1 MHIRIFAFF
10 SCGTRQFSG
19 GPGRILSRPGKA
31 PWEIAPARGFL
42 FPVSQPQPGIGG
54 FRYRAARRTRSARQ
68 AFLLR
73 GGLFNI
79 PLKKAGCI
87 RSRFYKPLKYPIDF
101 SGRSV
106 NNERCLIISYNAFT
120 AACESADIGGESLR
134 GDFND
139 LTKGGVTKQLVR
151 YAIPM
156 VVTSL
161 LQACYSMADLL
172 IAGHFIGSSGIS
184 AINNSSQIVL
194 ILTNI
199 AIGLT
204 TGGTILIGQCFGAG
218 SRERQKKATGTLVTL
233 SMGLG
238 ALCAVIFF
246 LAAEPMLRALG
257 APSLEEAKIY
267 LQTCSVGLVFVFG
280 YNALS
285 SVLRAVGN
293 SKQPFY
299 FIAAAA
305 IINVALDLFLMG
317 YCRMGTLGAAV
328 ATTAAQGV
336 SFLSA
341 LFYLLGRKELFQLKL
356 EFLKIRVNELLVIL
370 RLGIPGAVQM
380 TIAGVSWLVVTF
392 LINQYGVDVSAGN
405 GVSIKIKDFCQ
416 LFTSAMATSASAMIA
431 QTLGAGLYDRA
442 KKVTDTAMK
451 ITVAM
456 SLTIIVLVE
465 LLAPQLAGL
474 FTSDENVRLAAV
486 QNLRIEIVGQVFYA
500 VFMVYHALA
509 IGAGHTAF
517 AMASSFVNCIVF
529 RVVLAAAF
537 NHFWGLTGI
546 YLACMIAP
554 ASSVPLGYF
563 YTRSNVWRRSLV

>member
-1 MHIRIFAFF
+1 M
-10 SCGTRQFSG
+10 
-19 GPGRILSRPGKA
+19 
-31 PWEIAPARGFL
+31 
-42 FPVSQPQPGIGG
+42 
-54 FRYRAARRTRSARQ
+54 
-68 AFLLR
+68 R

-87 RSRFYKPLKYPIDF
+87 RSRFYKPIKYPVDF

-106 NNERCLIISYNAFT
+106 NNERCLIISYNAFA
-120 AACESADIGGESLR
+120 AACGSADIGGESLR

-305 IINVALDLFLMG
+305 MINVALDLFLMG

-380 TIAGVSWLVVTF
+380 TIAGVS
-392 LINQYGVDVSAGN
+392 
-405 GVSIKIKDFCQ
+405 
-416 LFTSAMATSASAMIA
+416 ASAMIA

-442 KKVTDTAMK
+442 KNVTDTAMK

>member
-1 MHIRIFAFF
+1 M
-10 SCGTRQFSG
+10 
-19 GPGRILSRPGKA
+19 
-31 PWEIAPARGFL
+31 
-42 FPVSQPQPGIGG
+42 
-54 FRYRAARRTRSARQ
+54 
-68 AFLLR
+68 
-73 GGLFNI
+73 
-79 PLKKAGCI
+79 
-87 RSRFYKPLKYPIDF
+87 
-101 SGRSV
+101 
-106 NNERCLIISYNAFT
+106 
-120 AACESADIGGESLR
+120 R

-305 IINVALDLFLMG
+305 MINVALDLFLMG

-442 KKVTDTAMK
+442 KNVTDTAMK

-456 SLTIIVLVE
+456 SLAIIVLVE

-474 FTSDENVRLAAV
+474 FTSDENVRPSILRGFYGISRLSHRRGTHSLRYGQLFCKLYRLPGGTGGGLQPFLGADWNLPRLYDRSRFLGSAGLFLYPV
-486 QNLRIEIVGQVFYA
+486 QCVA
-500 VFMVYHALA
+500 
-509 IGAGHTAF
+509 AF
-517 AMASSFVNCIVF
+517 AGVRNAAQKERRGLGKNPGRAFLPCISGF
-529 RVVLAAAF
+529 
-537 NHFWGLTGI
+537 G
-546 YLACMIAP
+546 
-554 ASSVPLGYF
+554 
-563 YTRSNVWRRSLV
+563 

>member
-1 MHIRIFAFF
+1 M
-10 SCGTRQFSG
+10 
-19 GPGRILSRPGKA
+19 
-31 PWEIAPARGFL
+31 
-42 FPVSQPQPGIGG
+42 
-54 FRYRAARRTRSARQ
+54 
-68 AFLLR
+68 
-73 GGLFNI
+73 
-79 PLKKAGCI
+79 
-87 RSRFYKPLKYPIDF
+87 
-101 SGRSV
+101 
-106 NNERCLIISYNAFT
+106 
-120 AACESADIGGESLR
+120 R

-184 AINNSSQIVL
+184 AINNSSQIML

-238 ALCAVIFF
+238 ALCAVIF
-246 LAAEPMLRALG
+246 LPGGGTNAEG
-257 APSLEEAKIY
+257 ARRPQAWRKLKFY

-305 IINVALDLFLMG
+305 MINVALDLFLMG

-442 KKVTDTAMK
+442 KNVTDTAMK

>member
-1 MHIRIFAFF
+1 M
-10 SCGTRQFSG
+10 
-19 GPGRILSRPGKA
+19 
-31 PWEIAPARGFL
+31 
-42 FPVSQPQPGIGG
+42 
-54 FRYRAARRTRSARQ
+54 
-68 AFLLR
+68 
-73 GGLFNI
+73 
-79 PLKKAGCI
+79 
-87 RSRFYKPLKYPIDF
+87 
-101 SGRSV
+101 
-106 NNERCLIISYNAFT
+106 
-120 AACESADIGGESLR
+120 R

-305 IINVALDLFLMG
+305 MINVALDLFLMG

-416 LFTSAMATSASAMIA
+416 LFT
-431 QTLGAGLYDRA
+431 YDRA
-442 KKVTDTAMK
+442 KNVTDPAMK

>member
-1 MHIRIFAFF
+1 M
-10 SCGTRQFSG
+10 
-19 GPGRILSRPGKA
+19 
-31 PWEIAPARGFL
+31 
-42 FPVSQPQPGIGG
+42 
-54 FRYRAARRTRSARQ
+54 
-68 AFLLR
+68 
-73 GGLFNI
+73 
-79 PLKKAGCI
+79 
-87 RSRFYKPLKYPIDF
+87 
-101 SGRSV
+101 
-106 NNERCLIISYNAFT
+106 
-120 AACESADIGGESLR
+120 R

-184 AINNSSQIVL
+184 AINNSSQIML

-305 IINVALDLFLMG
+305 MINVALDLFLMG

-341 LFYLLGRKELFQLKL
+341 LFYMLGRKELFQLKL

-442 KKVTDTAMK
+442 KNVTDTAMK